1 MSRKVRWLAGVGLVL
16 GGCFPTATWGQ
27 TLSWNNPAGGSFHL
41 GSNWTPSG
49 PPGVTQSALFNLS
62 SSYFVTF
69 TSNVENR
76 GLTVSRGA
84 VAFNIG
90 AGNTYTLSQLQA
102 TQVGNTFGQA
112 ATLYVQNGTLH
123 ILDGQGSNTGGIAT
137 AVNSSGTLRVEGAT
151 AHLITNSF
159 FDIGVFGN
167 GRLEVY
173 AGATANIGNSSYVGS
188 ESASTGYVEVSGNN
202 ATLTMGGNT
211 RIGYSGSG
219 EVKVMQTGQ
228 AFFGTSLTLGTNSGS
243 TGKLTIGE
251 DAGNTGTVTTQ
262 GITIGA
268 NGTGQLSIMNQ
279 SSLTNY
285 GNVFLATNAGST
297 GTATLTAGTWN
308 QSGGSIYLGG
318 NAFSD
323 GGIGSI
329 QLGLNSTLNITGAGN
344 GIVVRNQGT
353 LTLGPDSTV
362 NTVNLSRMNNGV
374 IDMQGGSLNIADG
387 NFNNGGSYFNI
398 NGRLAFSNA
407 TLTNTTD
414 LSVGQSS
421 ALSVSNGSILQI
433 AGLYIGRLATNS
445 QADITSSQVYIG
457 SNLFVGSLGGSG
469 RFNINPGSAV
479 IESGTGT
486 YIGVDSSTGQLL
498 LKPSAYL
505 QTTQTVFGAYGG
517 VGSAQVQG
525 LWYNSGDFELGGS
538 TFNGN
543 YFPGQSAALTIDSGG
558 SLQVY
563 GNLNLYS
570 AGTLNLNGGT
580 VSMLNLLTSG
590 GLFHFNQGTVQF
602 IGNWNADYY
611 QLQALL
617 GTTPVLRQDQA
628 IQVAGNTNLTSTL
641 ILNGGTFRTDTI
653 TNLNKLSI
661 QSGRFEINNGSAVI
675 GTLQDNSFG
684 TQLTLG
690 SGSTVRISNNLDI
703 LGPLYLSGG
712 SISAGVINNQNEVI
726 FTQITSSFGRIG
738 DALNNSGRI
747 RGSGRVQADLNNGAN
762 GRILVENGQTLL
774 FSGNNNQNNTN
785 GTIEL
790 SGGTIEFTNSLNNNA
805 GGFISGRGT
814 FRGSSANTSGIG
826 LNNEGTVAFSAGVS
840 DVFGKVTNTATG
852 RIITAGA
859 GTVTFHDDVVHNGI
873 EIRTGGGSRTV
884 FLGAVSGDGPFT
896 GTGTVEYQG
905 DLRPGNSPANIMYAG
920 SVEIGASATTHF
932 EIGGL
937 LAGSQY
943 DRLTIAGSI
952 ALDGRLDIALIQG
965 FHPEA
970 GQQFTLIDNLGSG
983 DIQGHYLNLLE
994 GTQFN
999 SGGQAWAISY
1009 HGGDGNNLVL
1019 TAVPEPA
1026 TWALIGL
1033 SATTTGFYL
1042 RKRYRDRQLELDNEL
1057 TIRVE

>member
-1 MSRKVRWLAGVGLVL
+1 MTRKIHWLAGAGLFL
-16 GGCFPTATWGQ
+16 GCLPSTVSGQ
-27 TLSWNNPAGGSFHL
+27 TFSWNNAAGGNFHL

-49 PPGVTQSALFNLS
+49 PPGITQSALFNLS
-62 SSYFVTF
+62 SGYIVNF

-76 GLTVSRGA
+76 GLSISRGA
-84 VAFNIG
+84 VAFNMG

-102 TQVGNTFGQA
+102 TQIGNTFGQS
-112 ATLYVQNGTLH
+112 ATLYVLNGTLQV
-123 ILDGQGSNTGGIAT
+123 LSAQGSSTGGIAT
-137 AVNSSGTLRVEGAT
+137 APNSSGTLRVEGPSAQFI
-151 AHLITNSF
+151 AASF
-159 FDIGVFGN
+159 FDIGVEGN

-173 AGATANIGNSSYVGS
+173 AGAAANIGDSSYIGS
-188 ESASTGYVEVSGNN
+188 ASASTGYIEVSGNN
-202 ATLTMGGNT
+202 ATLTMGSNT

-228 AFFGTSLTLGTNSGS
+228 AFFGSSLTLGDDSGS

-251 DAGNTGTVTTQ
+251 NASSIGTVNAQ
-262 GITIGA
+262 GITIGVSG
-268 NGTGQLSIMNQ
+268 NGQLSILNH
-279 SSLTNY
+279 SSLTNV
-285 GNVFLATNAGST
+285 GNVYLGVSAGST
-297 GTATLTAGTWN
+297 GTATLIEGTWN

-318 NAFSD
+318 NAISD

-329 QLGLNSTLNITGAGN
+329 QLLLNSSLNVTGGGN

-353 LTLGPDSTV
+353 LTLGPGSTVSTV
-362 NTVNLSRMNNGV
+362 NLTRMNNGT

-398 NGRLAFSNA
+398 NGALSFSNA
-407 TLTNTTD
+407 SMNNTTD
-414 LSVGQSS
+414 LSVGQNSVLS
-421 ALSVSNGSILQI
+421 AMNGSLLQI
-433 AGLYIGRLATNS
+433 ANLNVGRFASNS
-445 QADITSSQVYIG
+445 QADITASQVLIG
-457 SNLFVGSLGGSG
+457 SSLYVGRLGGNG
-469 RFNINPGSAV
+469 RFNINSGSTV

-486 YIGVDSSTGQLL
+486 YIGIDNGSTGQLL
-498 LKPSAYL
+498 LKPGAYL
-505 QTTQTVFGAYGG
+505 QTTQTMLGAYVG

-525 LWYNSGDFELGGS
+525 QWNNAGDFEIGGA

-543 YFPGQSAALTIDSGG
+543 FFPGQSATLTIDTGG
-558 SLQVY
+558 SLQVN

-570 AGTLNLNGGT
+570 AGTVNLNGGAL
-580 VSMLNLLTSG
+580 SMLNLVPSG
-590 GLFHFNQGTVQF
+590 GHFHFNQGTVQF

-611 QLQALL
+611 QLQAIL
-617 GTTPVLRQDQA
+617 GATPVLRQDQTV
-628 IQVAGNTNLTSTL
+628 QVAGNTTLTSTL

-661 QSGRFEINNGSAVI
+661 QAGRFEINNGSAVI
-675 GTLQDNSFG
+675 GILQDNSFG

-690 SGSTVRISNNLDI
+690 SGSTVRINNNLDI
-703 LGPLYLSGG
+703 LGPLYLTGG
-712 SISAGVINNQNEVI
+712 SISAGAINNQNEVI
-726 FTQITSSFGRIG
+726 FTQITSSLGQPG
-738 DALNNSGRI
+738 DVLNNSGRI
-747 RGSGRVQADLNNGAN
+747 RGSGRIQADLNNGAN

-774 FSGNNNQNNTN
+774 FAGNNNQNNAN

-790 SGGTIEFTNSLNNNA
+790 SNGTIEFANTLDNNA

-826 LNNEGTVAFSAGVS
+826 LNNQGTVAFSADVS
-840 DVFGKVTNTATG
+840 DIYGKVVNTATG

-884 FLGAVSGDGPFT
+884 FLGAVSGAGPFT

-905 DLRPGNSPANIMYAG
+905 DLRPGNSPANVMYAG
-920 SVEIGASATTHF
+920 SVEIGASATSHF

-937 LAGSQY
+937 LPGEQY

-952 ALDGRLDIALIQG
+952 FLDGQLDIALINSFLPQ
-965 FHPEA
+965 A

-983 DIQGHYLNLLE
+983 DIQGHFMNLGE
-994 GTQFN
+994 GASFT
-999 SGGQAWAISY
+999 SGGQLWAISY
-1009 HGGDGNNLVL
+1009 QGGDGNNLVL

-1026 TWALIGL
+1026 TWALMGISGT
-1033 SATTTGFYL
+1033 AAAFII
-1042 RKRYRDRQLELDNEL
+1042 RQRYRRRQLALDNDL
-1057 TIRVE
+1057 TIQEG